1 MVYLGSSQDSEGLAA
16 VSFSYR
22 EASPL
27 ASCLLHK
34 TPGYFYIK
42 LLCEILS

>member
-1 MVYLGSSQDSEGLAA
+1 MLYLESSQDSGGLAA
-16 VSFSYR
+16 VSFSHR

-34 TPGYFYIK
+34 PPGYFYIE
-42 LLCEILS
+42 LCEVLS